1 MIYDFILHLY
11 ALGAVLSKRRKNLG
25 ARLGKNFPE
34 IHKGKDRLVWIHAV
48 SFGETK
54 AIAPL
59 IKLLRQSHPQLKILL
74 SSATETGHNEGKKTI
89 PEANW
94 HVYLPFDF
102 AYIIKPI
109 VKRVAPDL
117 VVLTETD
124 FWLNFQE
131 SAKES
136 GAQIV
141 VVNGKLSERSFNRL
155 RKVPSFTKRLFGSI
169 DHFFLQAKVYETRFN
184 KLGIP
189 TSKLSV
195 TGNIKLDS
203 SQIAPQTS
211 TLPILTLGSTHA
223 PEEKMWIAAL
233 KEIWKSRP
241 DLKVMLVPRHPERFE
256 EVAKLLADSKV
267 AFGRLSQGDSLETS
281 SLLLIDAMGLLKKC
295 YQQSMIAFVGGSFT
309 EKVGGHNIIEPCF
322 YGIPVIFGPEMHS
335 QPDLLELV
343 QSYHA
348 GLQITPEEMVPT
360 VLRLLSGPQERAR
373 LGGNGLK
380 LIEDSKGALQTT
392 FINLVP
398 YIYK

>member
-89 PEANW
+89 PEAIW

-295 YQQSMIAFVGGSFT
+295 YQQSMIAFVG
-309 EKVGGHNIIEPCF
+309 EV
-322 YGIPVIFGPEMHS
+322 S
-335 QPDLLELV
+335 QKRWGT
-343 QSYHA
+343 QY
-348 GLQITPEEMVPT
+348 
-360 VLRLLSGPQERAR
+360 
-373 LGGNGLK
+373 
-380 LIEDSKGALQTT
+380 
-392 FINLVP
+392 
-398 YIYK
+398 Y